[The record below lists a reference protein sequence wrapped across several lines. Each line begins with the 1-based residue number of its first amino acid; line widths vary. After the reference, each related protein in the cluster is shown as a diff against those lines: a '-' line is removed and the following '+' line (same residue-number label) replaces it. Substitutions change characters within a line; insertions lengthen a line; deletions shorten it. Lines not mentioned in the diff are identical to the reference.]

1 MTNSVLPG
9 SSPAGSAPAVP
20 NPIGILM
27 ELTHRCPLR
36 CPYCSNP
43 LDLDKRS
50 AEMDTATV
58 LRVLEEAAALGVLH
72 VHLSGGEPTARQDIV
87 EITAKC
93 ASAGLYSNL
102 ITSGVGRALAL
113 LPALSDA
120 GLDHVQLSL
129 QGIDIA
135 SADKVAGLKGSHETK
150 MRFADEVKRLGLA
163 LTVNAVIHRGNI
175 DQVEGFIELAQTLGA
190 RRLEI
195 AHTQYYGW
203 AYTNRAA
210 LMPARPEVDRSIR
223 IVEAARKRLSGTL
236 VIDLV
241 VPDYYALRPKACA
254 GGWGRKLMNVAPS
267 GKVLP
272 CHAAESIPGLEFW
285 NVKDR
290 SLADI
295 WRRSPA
301 FNAYRGTDW
310 MPELCRT
317 CERKEI
323 DWGGCRCQALALV
336 GDAAETD
343 PACGKSPFHAK
354 VEALAT
360 AEAATDAPPNYIYRG
375 PGQPLPRQVEEI
387 S

>member
-1 MTNSVLPG
+1 MTT
-9 SSPAGSAPAVP
+9 SALSVP

-43 LDLDKRS
+43 LELDKRS
-50 AEMDTATV
+50 REMDTATV
-58 LRVLEEAAALGVLH
+58 LRVLGEAAGLGILH
-72 VHLSGGEPTARQDIV
+72 VHLSGGEPTARADIV
-87 EITAKC
+87 AITARC
-93 ASAGLYSNL
+93 AEVGLYSNL
-102 ITSGVGRALAL
+102 ITSGVGRATAVLPDLA
-113 LPALSDA
+113 AA

-129 QGIDIA
+129 QGVDA
-135 SADKVAGLKGSHETK
+135 VAADKVSGLRGSHEAK
-150 MRFADEVKRLGLA
+150 MRFAEEIARQGLA

-175 DQVEGFIELAQTLGA
+175 DQVEGFIDLAVKLGA

-210 LMPARPEVDRSIR
+210 LMPARPDVDRSIR
-223 IVEAARKRLSGTL
+223 IVDAARRRLSGSL

-254 GGWGRKLMNVAPS
+254 GGWGRKLMNVSPS

-285 NVKDR
+285 HVQDH
-290 SLADI
+290 SLSDI

-310 MPELCRT
+310 MPEPCRS

-323 DWGGCRCQALALV
+323 DWGGCRCQALALL
-336 GDAAETD
+336 GEAGATD
-343 PACGKSPFHAK
+343 PACGKSPFHASI
-354 VEALAT
+354 EALAT
-360 AEAATDAPPNYIYRG
+360 AESATDLPPDYVYRG
-375 PGQPLPRQVEEI
+375 PGRPISREIEETL